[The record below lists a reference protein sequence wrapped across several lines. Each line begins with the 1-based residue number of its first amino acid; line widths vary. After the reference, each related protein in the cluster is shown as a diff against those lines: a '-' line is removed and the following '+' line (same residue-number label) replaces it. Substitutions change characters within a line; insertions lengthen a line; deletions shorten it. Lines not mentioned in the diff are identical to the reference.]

1 MLFGKNDGFI
11 LVKVQSLHLVIELIL
26 HLRLDLLSIL
36 CEMFLHLLFFLESV
50 PLSVLKYLLGD
61 L

>member
-1 MLFGKNDGFI
+1 MFSRKNEGFI
-11 LVKVQSLHLVIELIL
+11 FVKVECLHLMIELVL
-26 HLRLDLLSIL
+26 HLRLDLLSVL
-36 CEMFLHLLFFLESV
+36 SEMFLHLLLFLEAV